1 VDLEVDE
8 SSLTGENDPVVKNTD
23 VIPERPGHSVP
34 VTDRRNAVFMG
45 TLVTHGNAMGIVIAT
60 SSETEFGIIHSSLS
74 SIAKPKT
81 PLQQS
86 MDALGKQLSYVSFV
100 VIGVIVVIG
109 MLQGRHWLEMSTIG
123 VSLAVAAIPEGLPI
137 IVTVTLALGV
147 LRMAARRVIVRR
159 LSGVETLGSVN
170 VVCSDKT
177 GIHGSN
183 GKKLIAGTLTMN
195 HMTITKMYTLE
206 SDEVLDV
213 EKSVDAISSMGN
225 DTAVK
230 RLLRIGFH
238 RVYSYLTSGNL
249 CNNAHQG
256 EFNKLV
262 GQATDVALI
271 DILNT
276 LHMEDIR
283 PVSSP
288 SLCFRDSPL

>member
-8 SSLTGENDPVVKNTD
+8 SSLTGENDPVVKNIE
-23 VIPERPGHSVP
+23 VIAERPGHSTP
-34 VTDRRNAVFMG
+34 VTDRRNTVFMG
-45 TLVTHGNAMGIVIAT
+45 TLVTHGSASGIVIAT
-60 SSETEFGIIHSSLS
+60 SSDTEFGIIHSSLS

-109 MLQGRHWLEMSTIG
+109 MLQGRHWLEMTTIG

-177 GIHGSN
+177 GIH
-183 GKKLIAGTLTMN
+183 
-195 HMTITKMYTLE
+195 
-206 SDEVLDV
+206 
-213 EKSVDAISSMGN
+213 
-225 DTAVK
+225 
-230 RLLRIGFH
+230 
-238 RVYSYLTSGNL
+238 
-249 CNNAHQG
+249 
-256 EFNKLV
+256 
-262 GQATDVALI
+262 
-271 DILNT
+271 
-276 LHMEDIR
+276 
-283 PVSSP
+283 
-288 SLCFRDSPL
+288 